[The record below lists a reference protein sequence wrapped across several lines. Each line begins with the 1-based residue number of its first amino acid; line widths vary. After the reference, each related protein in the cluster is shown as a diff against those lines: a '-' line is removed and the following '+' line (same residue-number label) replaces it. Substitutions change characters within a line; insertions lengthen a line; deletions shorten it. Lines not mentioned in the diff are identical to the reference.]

1 MVGIRQHRRVMS
13 KRSQAENRDP
23 GRAGD
28 GPGSGSAVNT
38 FVATAIVL
46 HGIFTVGLPALIL
59 DLTRDLAIL
68 NPDVGPTRWLGAGLA
83 GFGIYLYLWSAV
95 HLLRRRTS
103 AVPGKEATVLVTH
116 GWYGRTRHPL
126 LLGVVA
132 ILFGEAVFF
141 SSLAL
146 LSYTLAYWLW
156 LTAFVALKEEPD
168 LRLTFGSSYD
178 AYCRE
183 VPRWIPRL
191 SRPADRDEPA

>member
-1 MVGIRQHRRVMS
+1 MS
-13 KRSQAENRDP
+13 KRSHAENRDP
-23 GRAGD
+23 GGTGDAG
-28 GPGSGSAVNT
+28 GSRSALVA
-38 FVATAIVL
+38 FVVTAILL
-46 HGIFTVGLPALIL
+46 HGVFTVGLPALIL
-59 DLTRDLAIL
+59 GLTRGLAIL
-68 NPDVGPTRWLGAGLA
+68 NPGIGPGRWLGAGLG

-146 LSYTLAYWLW
+146 LGYALAYWLW

-168 LRLTFGSSYD
+168 LRRTFGSRYD
-178 AYCRE
+178 AYCGE
-183 VPRWIPRL
+183 VPRWIPKL
-191 SRPADRDEPA
+191 SRPADRDEAA

>member
-1 MVGIRQHRRVMS
+1 MS

-28 GPGSGSAVNT
+28 GPGSSSAVNT

-95 HLLRRRTS
+95 HLLRRRKAKGPNLGRKSSKVLQDSTICAS
-103 AVPGKEATVLVTH
+103 CRCAGPCWTVP
-116 GWYGRTRHPL
+116 
-126 LLGVVA
+126 
-132 ILFGEAVFF
+132 
-141 SSLAL
+141 
-146 LSYTLAYWLW
+146 
-156 LTAFVALKEEPD
+156 
-168 LRLTFGSSYD
+168 
-178 AYCRE
+178 
-183 VPRWIPRL
+183 
-191 SRPADRDEPA
+191 

>member
-1 MVGIRQHRRVMS
+1 MS
-13 KRSQAENRDP
+13 KKSHAENRDP

-28 GPGSGSAVNT
+28 ARGPRSIVAA

-46 HGIFTVGLPALIL
+46 HGAFTVGLPALIL
-59 DLTRDLAIL
+59 GRTEGMPMLH
-68 NPDVGPTRWLGAGLA
+68 PDIGPARWLGAGLA
-83 GFGIYLYLWSAV
+83 AFGAYLYLRSAV

-103 AVPGKEATVLVTH
+103 ATPGREATVLLTH

-146 LSYTLAYWLW
+146 LAYALAYWLW
-156 LTAFVALKEEPD
+156 LTAFVALREEPD
-168 LRLTFGSSYD
+168 LRRTFGADYD

-183 VPRWIPRL
+183 VPRWIPRV
-191 SRPADRDEPA
+191 SRRKARQG

>member
-1 MVGIRQHRRVMS
+1 MS
-13 KRSQAENRDP
+13 TKAHAENRDP

-28 GPGSGSAVNT
+28 GPGSGSAVST

-46 HGIFTVGLPALIL
+46 HGVFTVGLPALIFG
-59 DLTRDLAIL
+59 LTRGLAIL
-68 NPDVGPTRWLGAGLA
+68 NPGIGPGRWLGAGLG
-83 GFGIYLYLWSAV
+83 GFGIYLYLWSAL

-103 AVPGKEATVLVTH
+103 AVPGKRATVLVTH

-146 LSYTLAYWLW
+146 LGYALAYWLW
-156 LTAFVALKEEPD
+156 LTAFVALEEEPG
-168 LRLTFGSSYD
+168 LRRTFGSTYD

-183 VPRWIPRL
+183 VPRWIPKL

>member
-1 MVGIRQHRRVMS
+1 MS
-13 KRSQAENRDP
+13 KRSHAENRDP
-23 GRAGD
+23 GGTGDAG
-28 GPGSGSAVNT
+28 GSRSALVA
-38 FVATAIVL
+38 FVVTAILL
-46 HGIFTVGLPALIL
+46 HGVFTVGLPALIL
-59 DLTRDLAIL
+59 GLTRGLAIL
-68 NPDVGPTRWLGAGLA
+68 NPGIGPGRWLGAGLG

-103 AVPGKEATVLVTH
+103 AVPGKEATALVTH

-156 LTAFVALKEEPD
+156 LTAFVVLKEEPD

-191 SRPADRDEPA
+191 SRPADRG

>member
-1 MVGIRQHRRVMS
+1 MS
-13 KRSQAENRDP
+13 KNAHAENR
-23 GRAGD
+23 
-28 GPGSGSAVNT
+28 GPGQGGDAGGSRSVVVA

-59 DLTRDLAIL
+59 GLTRDLAMF
-68 NPDVGPTRWLGAGLA
+68 NPDIGPARWLGAGLA
-83 GFGIYLYLWSAV
+83 GFGVYLYVWSAA

-103 AVPGKEATVLVTH
+103 AVPGREATVLVTQ

-132 ILFGEAVFF
+132 ILLGEAVFF

-146 LSYTLAYWLW
+146 LGYTLGYWLW
-156 LTAFVALKEEPD
+156 LTVFVALKEEPD
-168 LRLTFGSSYD
+168 LRRTFGSSYD

-183 VPRWIPRL
+183 VPRWIPKL
-191 SRPADRDEPA
+191 

>member
-1 MVGIRQHRRVMS
+1 MS
-13 KRSQAENRDP
+13 KRSHAENR
-23 GRAGD
+23 
-28 GPGSGSAVNT
+28 GPGEDGGAGGSRSVVVA
-38 FVATAIVL
+38 FVVTAIVL

-59 DLTRDLAIL
+59 DRTGGLPIL
-68 NPDVGPTRWLGAGLA
+68 NPDIGPARWLGAGLA
-83 GFGIYLYLWSAV
+83 GFGIYLYLWSAA

-103 AVPGKEATVLVTH
+103 AVPGREATVLVTH

-146 LSYTLAYWLW
+146 LGYALAYWLW
-156 LTAFVALKEEPD
+156 LTAFVALREEPD
-168 LRLTFGSSYD
+168 LRRTFGSSYD

-183 VPRWIPRL
+183 VPRWIPRV
-191 SRPADRDEPA
+191 RRRIGGRQ

>member
-1 MVGIRQHRRVMS
+1 MS
-13 KRSQAENRDP
+13 KKSQAENRDP
-23 GRAGD
+23 GHGAGAE
-28 GPGSGSAVNT
+28 GLRSVVVA

-46 HGIFTVGLPALIL
+46 HGIFTVGIPVLIL
-59 DLTRDLAIL
+59 DRTEGLAML
-68 NPDVGPTRWLGAGLA
+68 HPDIGLARWLGVGLA
-83 GFGIYLYLWSAV
+83 GFGIYLYLWSAA

-103 AVPGKEATVLVTH
+103 ATPGREATVLLTR

-132 ILFGEAVFF
+132 ILLGEAVFF

-146 LSYTLAYWLW
+146 LGYALVYWLW

-168 LRLTFGSSYD
+168 LRRTFGADYG

-191 SRPADRDEPA
+191 SRRAGRG

>member
-1 MVGIRQHRRVMS
+1 MS
-13 KRSQAENRDP
+13 RESHAENRDP

-28 GPGSGSAVNT
+28 ARGSCSAVVA

-46 HGIFTVGLPALIL
+46 HGVFTVGLPALIL
-59 DLTRDLAIL
+59 GRTEGMAMLH
-68 NPDVGPTRWLGAGLA
+68 PDIGPARWLGAGLA
-83 GFGIYLYLWSAV
+83 AFGIHLYLWSAV

-103 AVPGKEATVLVTH
+103 ATPGREATVLLTH

-126 LLGVVA
+126 LPGVVA

-146 LSYTLAYWLW
+146 LAYALAYWLW
-156 LTAFVALKEEPD
+156 LTAFVALREEPD
-168 LRLTFGSSYD
+168 LRRTFGADYD

-183 VPRWIPRL
+183 VPRWIPKV
-191 SRPADRDEPA
+191 SRRKAGQG

>member
-1 MVGIRQHRRVMS
+1 MS
-13 KRSQAENRDP
+13 KRTHAENRDP
-23 GRAGD
+23 RRTGDAGRSRSVLVA
-28 GPGSGSAVNT
+28 
-38 FVATAIVL
+38 FVVTAILL

-68 NPDVGPTRWLGAGLA
+68 NPDIGATRWLGAGLG

-132 ILFGEAVFF
+132 ILLGEAVFF
-141 SSLAL
+141 SSLVL
-146 LSYTLAYWLW
+146 LAYALAYWLS
-156 LTAFVALKEEPD
+156 LTVFVALKEEPG
-168 LRLTFGSSYD
+168 LRRTFGSSYD

-191 SRPADRDEPA
+191 SRPADRDGPA